1 MDITDRVDVRRM
13 GFLLL
18 GLDSLIASIAVSP
31 IVGRR
36 LWLPYALAFGI
47 CDGLGSMVGII
58 FKVNVGGALADGLE
72 VATPVVLGL
81 YLLAIAFVGTR
92 LQQRDTA
99 GQSSA
104 GTGTG
109 TDTGF
114 NTGRWATWPVWILP
128 IALAA
133 DNISY
138 HLLSDSSVGS
148 VLGQSFGVDAL
159 SSAVLALIGLLV
171 GAAVARGIPAL
182 KRAAVSLP
190 VAGTALI
197 LAGGLITA
205 ID

>member
-47 CDGLGSMVGII
+47 CDGLGSVVGIV

-72 VATPVVLGL
+72 VATPVVLGR

-99 GQSSA
+99 GQGGA
-104 GTGTG
+104 GAE
-109 TDTGF
+109 TGF
-114 NTGRWATWPVWILP
+114 NSGRWASWLVWILP
-128 IALAA
+128 IAVAD

-148 VLGQSFGVDAL
+148 VLGQSFGLDAL

-190 VAGTALI
+190 VAGPALI
-197 LAGGLITA
+197 LAAGLITA
-205 ID
+205 LD

>member
-1 MDITDRVDVRRM
+1 M

-99 GQSSA
+99 GQTGA
-104 GTGTG
+104 GTE
-109 TDTGF
+109 TGF

-148 VLGQSFGVDAL
+148 VLGQSFGLDAL